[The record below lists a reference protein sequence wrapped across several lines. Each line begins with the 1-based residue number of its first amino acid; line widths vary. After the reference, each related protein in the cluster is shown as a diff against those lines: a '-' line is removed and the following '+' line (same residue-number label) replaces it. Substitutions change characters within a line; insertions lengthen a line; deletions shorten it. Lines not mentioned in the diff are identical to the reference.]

1 MRVGTHDVDPTT
13 TVRTFLIADV
23 RGYTRFTRERGDAE
37 AARLA
42 TKFAGVARDSV
53 AARRGRVIELRGDE
67 ALAVFASPAQAV
79 RAALEFQA
87 TCLEETAADPNLPLT
102 VGIGIDVGEAVPV
115 EGGFRGVALN
125 MAARLCSKAIAGQVL
140 MTRAVAEGVGELDD
154 VRFENRG
161 AAELKGF
168 EAPVDLIEA
177 VAPVPPV
184 LIAGSAAERPTD
196 RGERLPPEL
205 DALTP
210 LVDREHEMHWLRGTW
225 RQARRERGRIVFVS
239 GPAQIGKTRLA
250 AEVASEVSRTGGR
263 VHYAGAG
270 GAAAA
275 LAIAAVREAMAAA
288 EPLLVV
294 LDDFDVAGEDAARV
308 LAEAHDQVKSRPV
321 LVIALVKD
329 PESGP
334 SLSAAVGAAD
344 QFSDGH
350 IVLAALDL
358 DGVEGIARLYLGDE
372 VEIVPLESMARASGG
387 VPGRVHEVVSEWAR
401 DEAGRRLAAA
411 AEWLAEGRGRRSA
424 DLEFANNVIGLKL
437 GRLYSGEGSIAADS
451 ECPYKGLASFEEE
464 DAGYFFGRERLVG
477 ELAARTVQVGLLGV
491 VGASGSGKSS
501 VVGAGLFPSLRA
513 GLLPGSERWRHVV
526 FRPGEHPLAELD
538 AVLATVA
545 PQSSDGSALEAAVDA
560 IGREGRLVVGVDQF
574 EEVFT
579 LCTDGHE
586 RDAFVGAI
594 TEAATRSPER
604 ILFVL
609 TIRDDFY
616 GHCAPYRE
624 LTELLIANHVLVP
637 PMTTEELR
645 RAIELP
651 ARRAG
656 LRVESDLADAL
667 VEEVGEEPGGL
678 PLLSAV
684 LVELW
689 QARDDG
695 WLRMDAYERT
705 GGVRGAVARLAEA
718 SYHQL
723 TDEEREVAR
732 RIFLR
737 LSGVGEG
744 EVVTRRRVQL
754 SEFDVEKDSVAAN
767 VLARLTRDRLLTM
780 SDSTVEVAHEALLRE
795 WPRLRAWLE
804 EDAQG
809 HQLRQHLTQAAKH
822 WEASGRDASEVY
834 RGARLS
840 AALDWASTRGPELNE
855 LEREF
860 LAESRQASE
869 REAERQRRTN
879 RRLRGLLVGTAVFLV
894 VALAAGGL
902 AIVQRGRAQDEA
914 QRAERQASVASAR
927 ELASAAVANLDVDPE
942 RSILLALEAVDATW
956 ETDRTVVPEAE
967 EALHHALQQ
976 SRVVLTVDQGG
987 GLAVSQDGTR
997 FATTGQGGTAT
1008 VWEMETGERVLTLR
1022 GHHGALNGIAFSPDG
1037 RLLATTGDDGTAR
1050 LWNAAS
1056 GRQIDVLK
1064 GHRGPIL
1071 EPTFSPDGRV
1081 LATTGDDATIR
1092 VWDIATGTEDMVLRG
1107 PDGETFDPL
1116 GASAGSSF
1124 SPDGSRLASG
1134 GWDRRMPIWD
1144 LATGEI
1150 VMELRA
1156 PRFGFSGVAFSPDG
1170 TRIATGT
1177 FAGAAQT
1184 WDAETGEVLTT
1195 SSGHIGEILAVDF
1208 SPDGSRIATA
1218 GSDATARVWDAAT
1231 GAHVLTL
1238 AGHSTTIGHVAFTPD
1253 RDRLL
1258 TASLDGTT
1266 RMWDISLTGGR
1277 DWLTVP
1283 GPSLRMGGV
1292 AFSPDGTRLA
1302 VPEQLPGITIRDVD
1316 TGAKLITLEGH
1327 DAVHSRL
1334 AFSPDGSRL
1343 AAADATGVTTTKANW
1358 TVPIWDVN
1366 TGELVTILTGHED
1379 DVPAVAFSP
1388 DGDRVVTSSYDG
1400 TLRLWD
1406 ATSGDERRKLDVG
1419 ADAFALGFSP
1429 DGRWLAA
1436 GIGCD
1441 GVLTIWNGE
1450 TLEQEHELKG
1460 HTDCLQDVAFGPDGW
1475 AVTASW
1481 DGTAKIWD
1489 LRTGREQAT
1498 LRGHSGPVL
1507 GVSVS
1512 PDGKRI
1518 VTGSFDGT
1526 AKLWDAAMGRE
1537 VLTLVGHD
1545 RGIHT
1550 VKFSPDG
1557 RLVATASADA
1567 TVALHLLPIEELR
1580 ELARERVTRS
1590 LADEEC
1596 RQYLHLANC
1605 PTGT

>member
-115 EGGFRGVALN
+115 EGGFRGGVLN

-210 LVDREHEMHWLRGTW
+210 LVDREHEMHWLRGTR
-225 RQARRERGRIVFVS
+225 RQAGRGRGRIVFVS

-358 DGVEGIARLYLGDE
+358 DG
-372 VEIVPLESMARASGG
+372 
-387 VPGRVHEVVSEWAR
+387 
-401 DEAGRRLAAA
+401 
-411 AEWLAEGRGRRSA
+411 
-424 DLEFANNVIGLKL
+424 
-437 GRLYSGEGSIAADS
+437 GEGSIAADS

-513 GLLPGSERWRHVV
+513 GLLPGSERWRHVA

-545 PQSSDGSALEAAVDA
+545 PRSSDGPALEAAVDA

-656 LRVESDLADAL
+656 LRVESDLGDAL

-678 PLLSAV
+678 PLLSAA

-718 SYHQL
+718 SYQQL

-737 LSGVGEG
+737 LSGVGDG
-744 EVVTRRRVQL
+744 DVVTRRRVQL

-879 RRLRGLLVGTAVFLV
+879 RRLRGLLVGTAVFLA

-1388 DGDRVVTSSYDG
+1388 DGDRVVTSSSDG

-1436 GIGCD
+1436 G
-1441 GVLTIWNGE
+1441 T
-1450 TLEQEHELKG
+1450 
-1460 HTDCLQDVAFGPDGW
+1460 GW
-1475 AVTASW
+1475 GGGLAVW
-1481 DGTAKIWD
+1481 DG
-1489 LRTGREQAT
+1489 G
-1498 LRGHSGPVL
+1498 
-1507 GVSVS
+1507 S
-1512 PDGKRI
+1512 PRHGD
-1518 VTGSFDGT
+1518 
-1526 AKLWDAAMGRE
+1526 
-1537 VLTLVGHD
+1537 
-1545 RGIHT
+1545 
-1550 VKFSPDG
+1550 
-1557 RLVATASADA
+1557 
-1567 TVALHLLPIEELR
+1567 
-1580 ELARERVTRS
+1580 
-1590 LADEEC
+1590 
-1596 RQYLHLANC
+1596 
-1605 PTGT
+1605 